1 MLQLLRSKLEA
12 NVKRLDSL
20 QVDATEVSSEVS
32 AAAAAKDGERLLVMA
47 EAQRDMFH
55 LELKNMKVK
64 LGSSQADTMACSV
77 INDQI
82 ETCEERNLASALISM
97 EKAMVQSDEAIIH
110 NIEISAEAI
119 ENIIPALEAKVY
131 DRKAEMSASHD
142 SSKLLTSAVE
152 VNYRTMRDGYLE
164 LLRKVFA
171 EASIQWKSLLCLQ
184 EPNTK
189 WHLQKLN
196 QVIQDARDSP
206 QLAEKR
212 EQIYAT
218 AQQQLDRY
226 CAHSFEKIQ
235 SSTMYEEKEQFLQQ
249 IETIRRQVFAHKA
262 RVVQER
268 ETLINSAE
276 AQLDNV
282 YMDSVEE
289 LNEHLFELQDFLHQL
304 VFYER
309 RLTQLLVVTFRREL
323 KMDRLGRSVADAH
336 PGATPQSSS
345 SGASLYSADSE
356 KIVALGQQTLQ
367 DLHAPFRMGTVL
379 RSLAESCD
387 LSAEETEKLLN
398 YVLFQESGPIV
409 AEN

>member
-20 QVDATEVSSEVS
+20 QVDASDSNSEDG
-32 AAAAAKDGERLLVMA
+32 AAAAKDSERLLIMA
-47 EAQRDMFH
+47 EAQRDMFN
-55 LELKNMKVK
+55 LELKNIKSK
-64 LGSSQADTMACSV
+64 LGSSHGDTMACSV
-77 INDQI
+77 INNQI
-82 ETCEERNLASALISM
+82 ETCEERNLASALFSM

-110 NIEISAEAI
+110 SIEASAEAI
-119 ENIIPALEAKVY
+119 ESIIPALEAKVY

-142 SSKLLTSAVE
+142 SSKLLTSTVE

-171 EASIQWKSLLCLQ
+171 EASVQWKSLLCLQ

-212 EQIYAT
+212 EHIYAT

-235 SSTMYEEKEQFLQQ
+235 SSTMFEEKEQFLQQ
-249 IETIRRQVFAHKA
+249 IEAIRRQVFAHKA

-268 ETLINSAE
+268 ETLLNCAE
-276 AQLDNV
+276 AQLDDV
-282 YMDSVEE
+282 CMDSVEE
-289 LNEHLFELQDFLHQL
+289 LNQHLFELQDFLHQL

-323 KMDRLGRSVADAH
+323 KMDRLGRSLADAQQ
-336 PGATPQSSS
+336 PSSG
-345 SGASLYSADSE
+345 GASLYSADSE

-398 YVLFQESGPIV
+398 YVLFQDSSTIAVEH
-409 AEN
+409 